1 MPVAPDPESFWPG
14 RFLDAITRRAQNRR
28 TVLRAVIATAL
39 ALLLTGVDAGPREPA
54 DAGAPDG
61 GVDGGAP
68 DAGVTPRAPRAS
80 WVHADGG
87 LLDAETGVS
96 DRVTV
101 PVGGKQEVLLP
112 QKILYGHCD
121 DQSLLRIDGDGDT
134 LIFRGLAPGRTHC
147 GFWFFESP
155 FPARYVEVVVTGE
168 APRVD
173 AGRVVPFWAR

>member
-1 MPVAPDPESFWPG
+1 LTRSPG
-14 RFLDAITRRAQNRR
+14 VLKNQT
-28 TVLRAVIATAL
+28 TMLRAAAAAAL
-39 ALLLTGVDAGPREPA
+39 TLLVLGVDARPRAAA
-54 DAGAPDG
+54 DAGDEEGGAPDG
-61 GVDGGAP
+61 GVAP
-68 DAGVTPRAPRAS
+68 ATPRAS

-87 LLDAETGVS
+87 LLDEATGVS

-101 PVGGKQEVLLP
+101 PVGGQQEVRLP
-112 QKILYGHCD
+112 QKLVYGHCD
-121 DQSLLRIDGDGDT
+121 DPSLIRIDGDGET
-134 LIFRGLAPGRTHC
+134 LVFRGVTPGRTHC